1 MKKTEIMEDIKLTAH
16 QEKFVKLANDHGF
29 TLKITRKDI
38 IILQAKYGIKW
49 PVWLVKNKAY
59 RYSRGVYKLPSL
71 LTVEEHIENVVKAF
85 GEEWDERDNEM
96 SKHGY

>member
-38 IILQAKYGIKW
+38 IILQAKYGIKK
-49 PVWLVKNKAY
+49 PAWLMKNMAY

-71 LTVEEHIENVVKAF
+71 LTVEEHILNIVNSF
-85 GEEWDERDNEM
+85 GERMDDEDE
-96 SKHGY
+96 KYY